1 MPNIYDELHTKYL
14 AYTKTHATA
23 KIVESAVQWYVKEIV
38 RRFGNKQVPFQLAS
52 RGASTVA
59 ANQIVVGKMYTFEY
73 RADSS
78 EEYYDRYPLVI
89 PFFKNSRQI
98 TGFNIHYLP
107 VLYRVL
113 GMTAILKG
121 TSTVVKYPPARDAAT
136 TVAYD
141 TIIGTDLNFM
151 KVAIRTYLV
160 RRIRSKIVA
169 VPATGW
175 LSAAFLPTAKYIGN
189 NITPSRVVT
198 QMLNEIRNL

>member
-1 MPNIYDELHTKYL
+1 MPNIYDALHTKYL
-14 AYTKTHATA
+14 AYAKTKASA
-23 KIVESAVQWYVKEIV
+23 KIVESAVRWYVTEIV
-38 RRFGNKQVPFQLAS
+38 RQFGNKQVPFQLVAKQ
-52 RGASTVA
+52 ASTVQP
-59 ANQIVVGKMYTFEY
+59 NQIALGKMYTFEY

-78 EEYYDRYPLVI
+78 EDYYDKYPLVI
-89 PFFKNSRQI
+89 PFFRNSRQI

-121 TSTVVKYPPARDAAT
+121 TSTVLKYPPARDAAT

-151 KVAIRTYLV
+151 KVSIRTYLV
-160 RRIRSKIVA
+160 RRIRSKIVS

-175 LSAAFLPTAKYIGN
+175 LSAAFLPTAKYVGN